1 MNAKEDKIMAK
12 RKRTAPVKKNEI
24 ITLTFEDLTHQ
35 GNGVGKVNG
44 YPLFVPYGLPG
55 EEAKVLVVKVNKKF
69 GFGKLLEVTKPSPER
84 VEPPC
89 HVFFKCGG
97 CQIQHM
103 SYDMQLKMKHN
114 QVKNVMRKIAHLDH
128 VPVHTPIGMENPWR
142 YRNKVSIPVG
152 EHKGELITG
161 FYRMRSHDIIKDMD
175 TCVVQDE
182 VNDRMVEAVRRIA
195 DKLGIEAYDEQK
207 HTGVL
212 RHIMVRTGRQTGDVM
227 IVIITRTEKLPHQ
240 DQLVKE
246 LTETYPN
253 INSIMHNINPKQTN
267 VILGEETKL
276 LYGEEYIY
284 DTIGDIRF
292 AISAKSFYQV
302 NPPQTTKLYD
312 KALEYANL
320 DGHETVIDAYCG
332 IGTIS
337 LFLAQKAKKVYG
349 VEVVPE
355 AIEDAKKNAKLNG
368 MTNTEFVVGQAEKV
382 MPWWKAQGLRPDVI
396 VVDPPRKGCEPEF
409 LEAMLGMEPKRIV
422 YVSCNPSTLARDL
435 RILEDGGYE
444 TKEVQPVD
452 MFPQSMHIE
461 AVTWLER
468 KV

>member
-1 MNAKEDKIMAK
+1 MAK

>member
-1 MNAKEDKIMAK
+1 MA
-12 RKRTAPVKKNEI
+12 TGNAPVKKNET
-24 ITLTFEDLTHQ
+24 ITHQFEDLTHE
-35 GNGVGKVNG
+35 GNGVGKING

-55 EEAKVLVVKVNKKF
+55 EEATVKVVKVNKNF
-69 GFGKLLEVTKPSPER
+69 GFGKLIEITKSSPHR

-89 HVFFKCGG
+89 DVFYKCGG

-103 SYDMQLKMKHN
+103 SYDMQLEMKQN
-114 QVKNVMRKIAHLDH
+114 QVKNVLRKIADLDD
-128 VPVHTPIGMENPWR
+128 VPVHNPLGMEDPWR

-195 DKLGIEAYDEQK
+195 DRLGIEAYDEK
-207 HTGVL
+207 NDKGTL
-212 RHIMVRTGRQTGDVM
+212 RHIMVRTGRETKDTM
-227 IVIITRTEKLPHQ
+227 IVIITRTAKLPHQ
-240 DQLVKE
+240 DELVKE
-246 LTETYPN
+246 LTETYPH
-253 INSIMHNINPKQTN
+253 IKSIMHNINNRRTN
-267 VILGEETKL
+267 VILGKETKL
-276 LYGEEYIY
+276 LYCEKYIY

-302 NPPQTTKLYD
+302 NPPQTKKLYD
-312 KALEYANL
+312 KALEYADIGSN
-320 DGHETVIDAYCG
+320 DIVVDAYCG

-349 VEVVPE
+349 IEVVPE
-355 AIEDAKKNAKLNG
+355 AIDDAKKNAKLNG
-368 MTNTEFVVGQAEKV
+368 ITNTEFVVDQAEKV

-396 VVDPPRKGCEPEF
+396 VVDPPRKGCEVDF
-409 LEAMLGMEPKRIV
+409 IQAMIDMEPKRIV

-435 RILEDGGYE
+435 KILDEGGYE

-461 AVTWLER
+461 SVTRLEKR
-468 KV
+468 LSSIK